1 MVNINTILVV
11 VAYFII
17 VAFLSYLG
25 YRKTHNTQDY
35 LVAGRKTHPTIMAL
49 SYGATFISTSAI
61 VGFGGAA
68 AVYGMGLLWLTFLNI
83 FAGIFIAFIF
93 FGKRTRQM
101 GHNLQAH
108 TFPELLG
115 KRFNSPFIQK
125 YSGSLIFI
133 FMPLYASAVMIG
145 AAKIVE
151 GYFGIN
157 YDFALLFVAV
167 IVAIYVSM
175 GGIKGVLYTDAFQ
188 GSLMSIGMIFLLIVV
203 YSKLGGVTQA
213 HAQLTD
219 LMNNAAVQEQTAGLA
234 SKGFQGW
241 TSMPA
246 AGTPNWFTLV
256 STIVMGVGIG
266 VLAQP
271 QLAVRFM
278 MVKSNRELNR
288 AIPIGGVFILL
299 MTGVAFVVGSLS
311 NVLFFGSSQQIS
323 IVAAGGVGD
332 NVIPKVIDAV
342 MPSWF
347 GMLFLIAMMS
357 AAMSTLSSQA
367 HTLGT
372 SLSRDMITPDK
383 GKESKN
389 MLLPK
394 LGILIGML
402 VTTILAYYLPKTN
415 MPLIIATGTALFFGI
430 CAAAFLPMYV
440 GALYFKKMP
449 KAAAVAGMVT
459 GSSVSVLW
467 MLFVHEAESAKITLC
482 KALFGVDTLAQ
493 NSVWRMV
500 DPIFIALPL
509 SILVTIVVGSLVKK
523 ESDEKRLEVAFKGI

>member
-1 MVNINTILVV
+1 MITLSTIIIII
-11 VAYFII
+11 AYLII

-25 YRKTHNTQDY
+25 YLRTHNTQDY
-35 LVAGRKTHPTIMAL
+35 MVAGRKSHPAIMAL

-61 VGFGGAA
+61 IGFGGAA

-101 GHNLQAH
+101 GHNLDAH
-108 TFPELLG
+108 TFPELLS
-115 KRFNSPFIQK
+115 KRFKSPFIQK
-125 YSGSLIFI
+125 YAGTVIFV

-151 GYFGIN
+151 SFFKIN

-167 IVAIYVSM
+167 IVALYVAM

-188 GSLMSIGMIFLLIVV
+188 ASLMSVGMLFLLIAI

-213 HAQLTD
+213 HEQLTA
-219 LMNNAAVQEQTAGLA
+219 LMSNASVQEQTAGMA
-234 SKGFQGW
+234 AKGFLGW
-241 TSMPA
+241 TSMPRL
-246 AGTPNWFTLV
+246 GSPNWFSLV
-256 STIVMGVGIG
+256 TTVVMGVGIG

-271 QLAVRFM
+271 QLSVRFM

-288 AIPIGGVFILL
+288 AVPIGGIFILL

-311 NVLFFGSSQQIS
+311 NVLFFNSIGKIS
-323 IVAAGGVGD
+323 IAAAENVGD
-332 NVIPKVIDAV
+332 NVIPKVIDSFL
-342 MPSWF
+342 PSWF
-347 GMLFLIAMMS
+347 GVIFLVAMMS

-372 SLSRDMITPDK
+372 SLSRDMFTPK
-383 GKESKN
+383 REKEN
-389 MLLPK
+389 ILLPK

-402 VTTILAYYLPKTN
+402 LTTALAYYLPKTN
-415 MPLIIATGTALFFGI
+415 LPLIIATGTALFFGI

-440 GALYFKKMP
+440 GALYIRRMS
-449 KAAAVAGMVT
+449 KAAAISGMVAGSA
-459 GSSVSVLW
+459 SSILW

-482 KALFGVDTLAQ
+482 KAIFGVDTLARD
-493 NSVWRMV
+493 SLWRMV
-500 DPIFIALPL
+500 DPILIALPI
-509 SILVTIVVGSLVKK
+509 SILVTVLVGIFAKK
-523 ESDEKRLEVAFKGI
+523 ESDDRHIEAVFKGI